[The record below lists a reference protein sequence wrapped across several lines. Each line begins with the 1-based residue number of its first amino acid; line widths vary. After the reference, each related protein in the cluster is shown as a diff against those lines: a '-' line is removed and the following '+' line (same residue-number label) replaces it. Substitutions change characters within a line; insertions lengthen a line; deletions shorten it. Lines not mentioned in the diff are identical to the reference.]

1 MIEVLES
8 VFTGLFYLLGI
19 LGIAF
24 LVLMAFFVLK
34 GALRAAAEELKREQQ
49 GKK

>member
-19 LGIAF
+19 LGVAF
-24 LVLMAFFVLK
+24 LVLMAFFALK

-49 GKK
+49 ERK